1 MKSIRRWLRRRRD
14 ERAQDPRPSLG
25 LHDTRNAEEM
35 SSYVGTPPMPQG
47 LEKPKH

>member
-14 ERAQDPRPSLG
+14 EKEPDLRPRLG

>member
-1 MKSIRRWLRRRRD
+1 MRFLTKWRRRRR
-14 ERAQDPRPSLG
+14 EVKELHLRPRLG

-35 SSYVGTPPMPQG
+35 ASYVGTPPMPQG